1 MADKNQ
7 KKSAESGLF
16 LGRSPEIMRL
26 KKVLKDLSQKDNFIF
41 ILGEAGTGKEY
52 TAKQIYELSPRK
64 KHALVTIDCLE
75 LGKSI
80 DDKDLYGEATE
91 SDRSDAKTVGLLEQA
106 NHGVL
111 LLKNIAEMKPEY
123 QADFLQILRTK
134 KFRRVGGSD
143 NIDLDVRV
151 ISTSDHD
158 LKHEIETDKFKKDLF
173 FLLNTYTFYLPPLRE
188 RIQDIPDLFAH
199 FLNKYCEQ
207 QGREVPAVP
216 SEIFE
221 SLLDYEWKGNVGELE
236 STIQNLVMMSPEDQL
251 SAEALPFRVKKHP
264 YDFLEPKNLKKV
276 MSDIETFIIKKAMSK
291 VGWNQV
297 KAAKL
302 LGIPEATLRFKMK
315 KHSISKKNR

>member
-1 MADKNQ
+1 MNDKNQ
-7 KKSAESGLF
+7 KKNADSIPL

-26 KKVLKDLSQKDNFIF
+26 KKVIQDLAQNDSYIF
-41 ILGEAGTGKEY
+41 ILGEVGTGKEF
-52 TAKQIYELSPRK
+52 TAQKIYDMSSRK
-64 KHALVTIDCLE
+64 KHAFVKIDCLD

-80 DDKDLYGEATE
+80 DHKELYGEA
-91 SDRSDAKTVGLLEQA
+91 DHVGLLEKA
-106 NHGVL
+106 NRGVL
-111 LLKNIAEMKPEY
+111 LLKNIAEMKPEF
-123 QADFLQILRTK
+123 QEEFLQILRTK
-134 KFRRVGGSD
+134 EFRKVGSSE
-143 NIDLDVRV
+143 NIKLDLRI

-188 RIQDIPDLFAH
+188 RKQDIPELFTY
-199 FLNKYCEQ
+199 FLNMFCEQ
-207 QGREVPAVP
+207 QQREIPAVP

-221 SLLDYEWKGNVGELE
+221 SMLEYEWKGNVGELE
-236 STIQNLVMMSPEDQL
+236 STVQNLVTMSPEDVL
-251 SAEALPFRVKKHP
+251 VAEALPFRVKKHP
-264 YDFLEPKNLKKV
+264 YGFLEPTNLKKV
-276 MSDIETFIIKKAMSK
+276 MSDIETFVIKKAMSK

>member
-1 MADKNQ
+1 MNDKNQ
-7 KKSAESGLF
+7 KKNVDSLPL

-26 KKVLKDLSQKDNFIF
+26 KKVLQNLAQNDSYIF
-41 ILGEAGTGKEY
+41 ILGEEGTGKEL
-52 TAKQIYELSPRK
+52 AAQKIYNMSSRK
-64 KHALVTIDCLE
+64 KHAFVKIDCLD
-75 LGKSI
+75 LGKTI
-80 DDKDLYGEATE
+80 DRKELYGEAAE
-91 SDRSDAKTVGLLEQA
+91 SDSTVTRNVGLLEKA

-111 LLKNIAEMKPEY
+111 LLKNIAEMKPEF
-123 QADFLQILRTK
+123 QEEFLQILRTK
-134 KFRRVGGSD
+134 EFRSVGGSD
-143 NIDLDVRV
+143 NIKLDVRI

-158 LKHEIETDKFKKDLF
+158 IKHELETDKFKKDLF

-188 RIQDIPDLFAH
+188 RKQDIPELFTH
-199 FLNKYCEQ
+199 FLSTFCEEQ
-207 QGREVPAVP
+207 QREIPAVP

-221 SLLDYEWKGNVGELE
+221 SMLEYEWKGNIGELE
-236 STIQNLVMMSPEDQL
+236 STVQNLVTMSPEDML

-264 YDFLEPKNLKKV
+264 YGFLEPTNLKKV
-276 MSDIETFIIKKAMSK
+276 MSDIETFVIKKAMSK

>member
-7 KKSAESGLF
+7 KKSAESAPL

-26 KKVLKDLSQKDNFIF
+26 KKVMKDLAQNNNYIF
-41 ILGEAGTGKEY
+41 ILGEVGTGKEY
-52 TAKQIYELSPRK
+52 TAHQIYELSPRK
-64 KHALVTIDCLE
+64 KHALVKIDCLE

-80 DDKDLYGEATE
+80 DKKDLYGEASE
-91 SDRSDAKTVGLLEQA
+91 SDRSVTSNVGLLEKA

-123 QADFLQILRTK
+123 QEDFLQVLRTK

-143 NIDLDVRV
+143 NVDLDLRV

-158 LKHEIETDKFKKDLF
+158 LKHEIDTDKFKKDLF

-207 QGREVPAVP
+207 QEREVPAVP

-221 SLLDYEWKGNVGELE
+221 SLLEYEWKGNVGELE
-236 STIQNLVMMSPEDQL
+236 STVQNLVMMSPEDVL
-251 SAEALPFRVKKHP
+251 TADALPFRVKKHP
-264 YDFLEPKNLKKV
+264 YSFLEPKNLKKV
-276 MSDIETFIIKKAMSK
+276 MSDIETYVIKKAMSK